1 MNVRKHQCPC
11 ISSLSA
17 LRSSFVSQTDGNFND
32 ADPTGLWF
40 GADDPSA
47 QGDELLYVLKRGT
60 KV

>member
-1 MNVRKHQCPC
+1 M
-11 ISSLSA
+11 
-17 LRSSFVSQTDGNFND
+17 SQTDGNFND